1 MVCLFFFK
9 QKTSYDMRISDWSSD
24 LCSSDLAHHQ
34 CAAQRAADDLVRLV
48 ESQML
53 EGDDTLCRA
62 RLAVAQFDDPRPGA
76 DRVAR
81 KDGLG
86 KARVGHSEIGDR
98 RAERRVLNA
107 EPDDQPEGEDRDRKS
122 TRLNSSH

>member
-81 KDGLG
+81 K
-86 KARVGHSEIGDR
+86 RSE
-98 RAERRVLNA
+98 ERRVGKRVSVRV
-107 EPDDQPEGEDRDRKS
+107 DHGGRRIIIKKI
-122 TRLNSSH
+122 T